1 MDITKSLFSFVVR
14 ACAKLVAAISCGC
27 GCGKARACGWLGC
40 GSAHPVRHIIP
51 TLQPAHFGRVY
62 VAYGGIFIVLAL
74 LWEWRID
81 KTKPDTFDLAGA
93 LMALIGVSVMMY
105 WPR

>member
-1 MDITKSLFSFVVR
+1 MWLWLREDKSLG
-14 ACAKLVAAISCGC
+14 L
-27 GCGKARACGWLGC
+27 ARVGAVMLILYG
-40 GSAHPVRHIIP
+40 IIP

-81 KTKPDTFDLAGA
+81 KTKLDTFDLAGA